1 MLKYDKS
8 FRKKNQKNILERK
21 NCIENSTKNKYLEKV
36 YWKDF
41 RKICKI
47 DNYIGDKVM
56 LAGKIYK
63 LWLKLIIKLNI
74 KKKF

>member
-8 FRKKNQKNILERK
+8 FKKNQKKLLERK
-21 NCIENSTKNKYLEKV
+21 NCIEKSTKNKYLEKES
-36 YWKDF
+36 WKDF

-56 LAGKIYK
+56 LAGNIYK
-63 LWLKLIIKLNI
+63 LRLKLIKKSNI